1 MLMAGVSCSNNDEEY
16 LINESLNNI
25 EAMRQW
31 IDEDVSNGV
40 LPEEYGF
47 YYTQWLDNT
56 EDLLMDYGK
65 MKGDIK

>member
-31 IDEDVSNGV
+31 IDEDVSSGV